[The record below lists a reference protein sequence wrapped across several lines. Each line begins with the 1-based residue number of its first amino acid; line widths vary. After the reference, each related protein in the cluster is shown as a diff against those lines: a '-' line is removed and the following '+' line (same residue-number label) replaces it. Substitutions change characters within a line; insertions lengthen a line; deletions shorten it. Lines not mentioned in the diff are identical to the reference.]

1 MRKTLSAL
9 AVLTAL
15 AAPALPSS
23 ARAEPPAVL
32 VSIKPLHSLTAA
44 VMKGVGEPGLIVTG
58 AVSPHGYAL
67 KPSDARA
74 AEKAKLVVWVGP
86 AMESWLART
95 MAKRKDGLAMLDLP
109 GLTRLEAREGG
120 AWEAHHHEHEH
131 EHEHHKGKGEKEDE
145 TDPHVWLDPA
155 NAALL
160 ADALAARLSA
170 LDPTNAGR
178 YAANAEA
185 LKRDLEALDK
195 ELTATLAPVKER
207 PYVVFH
213 DAQHYFEAR
222 YGLSPAGA
230 ITVDPERPPGAK
242 RMAQLRDKLKGVKAA
257 CVFGEPGTPEATAT
271 RLAESA
277 GAKLGRLDPEG
288 LLAPVGPDSYMQ
300 QMRGMAQ
307 ALVDCLSRG

>member
-9 AVLTAL
+9 TVLTAL
-15 AAPALPSS
+15 ASP

-58 AVSPHGYAL
+58 SASPHGYAM

-74 AEKAKLVVWVGP
+74 AEKARLVVWVGP
-86 AMESWLART
+86 AMESWLARSL
-95 MAKRKDGLAMLDLP
+95 AKRKDGLAMLDLP
-109 GLTRLEAREGG
+109 GLTKLEAREGG
-120 AWEAHHHEHEH
+120 AWEPHHHDDEHEH
-131 EHEHHKGKGEKEDE
+131 EHRKGEKEDE

-160 ADALAARLSA
+160 ADAVAARLSA
-170 LDPTNAGR
+170 LDPANADR
-178 YAANAEA
+178 YAANAQS
-185 LKRDLEALDK
+185 LKRDLDALDK
-195 ELTATLAPVKER
+195 ELAAKLAPVRDR

-242 RMAQLRDKLKGVKAA
+242 RMAQLRDKLKGAKAA
-257 CVFGEPGTPEATAT
+257 CVFGEPGTPEATAG

-288 LLAPVGPDSYMQ
+288 LLVPAGPESYML

-307 ALVDCLSRG
+307 TLVDCLSRG